1 MTDIYLNI
9 RKSLLVIH
17 IYQVNLCPYRT
28 QQQRKTGLSCLSRI
42 SQFYIFLF
50 SSELSRHSFISK
62 FDSLQDLRFTHT
74 FIHPQQFLY
83 FFSFLVLY
91 MLLSFILGNI
101 CQCRDSQLLSFG
113 YILRIDILWVII
125 SLLRFSF
132 LF

>member
-62 FDSLQDLRFTHT
+62 FDSLQDLRFTSGQIVFRHS
-74 FIHPQQFLY
+74 HD
-83 FFSFLVLY
+83 
-91 MLLSFILGNI
+91 LLKDPAAI
-101 CQCRDSQLLSFG
+101 
-113 YILRIDILWVII
+113 VII
-125 SLLRFSF
+125 EVLGRQSLEWLG
-132 LF
+132 